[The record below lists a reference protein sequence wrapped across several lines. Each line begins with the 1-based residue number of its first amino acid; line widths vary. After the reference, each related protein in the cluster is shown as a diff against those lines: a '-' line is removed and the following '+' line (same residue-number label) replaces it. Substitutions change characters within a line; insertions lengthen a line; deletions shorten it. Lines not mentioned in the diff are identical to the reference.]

1 MIRLT
6 EIICDGDI
14 VSALVTTVE
23 AEPRVFRVS
32 YNIKTNEIV
41 ENTYGKMCMSVGM
54 AIGKLIKLAEENG
67 HKLPEVAESVWY

>member
-1 MIRLT
+1 MIRLS
-6 EIICDGDI
+6 EITRDGDI

-23 AEPRVFRVS
+23 VNPRVFRVS
-32 YNIKTNEIV
+32 YNLKTNEIV

-54 AIGKLIKLAEENG
+54 AIGKLIKLSEENG